1 MASRS
6 RKAATLPSVV
16 RFEYRPA
23 AGKSS
28 RHLALRM
35 SNDVISQFLLDL
47 WHYSREL
54 TVAEFQGRALQR
66 LAQALPFDS
75 AWWGVAQ
82 PDNIVHSS
90 FPYRLPADYGDFYQR
105 WVSDTDSLASAGYA
119 AGGSTVCFGADQLAA
134 SPGLKLLM
142 ERFGLRQA
150 LATVAHIPHL
160 NLWVFL
166 SLYRHSSTPAF
177 SEAERQ
183 FNSLVMPHI
192 TATWNNNWIT
202 QFEHFSGHRVV
213 SRLAHGIAD
222 QLGVLHKAE
231 ARFLELLHE
240 EWPAW
245 EGPRLPEPLRGR
257 APCEHAGQRVMVR
270 SSPVCGLVLFEAR
283 LRCVLDA
290 LSPRE
295 TAIAAAF
302 ARGQSYKE
310 VARQVHAAPATV
322 RHHLRMIYSKLGIS
336 DKLTL
341 ATLVQ
346 ESEGA
351 RGEGASETYSG
362 SWSRGAR

>member
-1 MASRS
+1 M
-6 RKAATLPSVV
+6 TN
-16 RFEYRPA
+16 E
-23 AGKSS
+23 
-28 RHLALRM
+28 
-35 SNDVISQFLLDL
+35 VISKLLLDL
-47 WHYSREL
+47 WQYSREL
-54 TVAEFQGRALQR
+54 TVAEFQGRALER

-90 FPYRLPADYGDFYQR
+90 FPFRLPADYGEFYQR

-119 AGGSTVCFGADQLAA
+119 AGGTTVHFGAAELAA
-134 SPGLKLLM
+134 SPGLRLLM
-142 ERFGLRQA
+142 DVFGLRQA
-150 LATVAHIPHL
+150 LATVTRIPHL

-183 FNSLVMPHI
+183 LNSLVMPHI

-202 QFEHFSGHRVV
+202 QFAHFSEHGVV

-245 EGPRLPEPLRGR
+245 EGPMLPEPLRGR
-257 APCEHAGQRVMVR
+257 VSREHVGQRVILR
-270 SSPVCGLVLFEAR
+270 QSPVSGLVLIEAR
-283 LRCVLDA
+283 LRCVLDT

-295 TAIAAAF
+295 ITIAAAF

-310 VARQVHAAPATV
+310 VARQVQAAPATV
-322 RHHLRMIYSKLGIS
+322 RHHLRSIYSKLGIS
-336 DKLTL
+336 DKLAL
-341 ATLVQ
+341 AALVQ
-346 ESEGA
+346 ESAAAGRPDIRHYAAHGQPKYPESLEGL
-351 RGEGASETYSG
+351 
-362 SWSRGAR
+362 